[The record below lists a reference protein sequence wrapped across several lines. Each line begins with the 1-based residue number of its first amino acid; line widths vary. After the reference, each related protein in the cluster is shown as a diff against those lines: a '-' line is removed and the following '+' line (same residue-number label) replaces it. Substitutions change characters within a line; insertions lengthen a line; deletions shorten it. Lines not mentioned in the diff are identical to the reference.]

1 MKKLIILGA
10 VLFGLHSCDS
20 DKIKNSQKYEPPREL
35 DKDSR
40 YYDRHYEIY
49 TLDGCE
55 YVVVGAGGMKW
66 GSHKGDCKNLI
77 HWKNGEVHTSN

>member
-1 MKKLIILGA
+1 MKKLIILSA

-20 DKIKNSQKYEPPREL
+20 TKIKESQKYEAPRKL

-40 YYDRHYEIY
+40 YYDRNYEIY

-55 YVVVGAGGMKW
+55 YIVVGAGGMKW

-77 HWKNGEVHTSN
+77 HLHNGEVHPSN